1 MGCAEEEEDWVEV
14 GSQSLNRLQCQLYS
28 AVHFKQHDS
37 IFIFPVHTAAW
48 ATHRF
53 ASGGEHVSAQT
64 MLEPLMGSLDNPTT
78 SALLGRPSDVK
89 RVEQR
94 VACDWIVRLK
104 VGFGIAPLPM

>member
-1 MGCAEEEEDWVEV
+1 
-14 GSQSLNRLQCQLYS
+14 
-28 AVHFKQHDS
+28 
-37 IFIFPVHTAAW
+37 
-48 ATHRF
+48 
-53 ASGGEHVSAQT
+53 
-64 MLEPLMGSLDNPTT
+64 MGSLDNPTT